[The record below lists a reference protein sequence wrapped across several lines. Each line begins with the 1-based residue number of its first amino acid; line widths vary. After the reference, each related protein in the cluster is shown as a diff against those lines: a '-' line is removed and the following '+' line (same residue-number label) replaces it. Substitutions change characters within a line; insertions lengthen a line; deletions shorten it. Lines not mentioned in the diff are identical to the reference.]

1 MFFSHSIFLVSL
13 SNLHHLLSLS
23 LCFLNLF
30 PGLSLFHFEQSD
42 TIGKQF
48 GIVGSLLFIE
58 TRLLQSTSDLLTL
71 FLIVVIFTVFL
82 PIVILTI
89 VLLFIHFVLLFIA
102 ELLIG
107 RMLLSLWHWLSL
119 LRGLDLIDL
128 LVIVIHCA
136 DNHSVEFFNYIKTK
150 NVKQLSVGFKAMLS
164 DIVRSERLP
173 FSDCHLQCLFVNN

>member
-1 MFFSHSIFLVSL
+1 LSELFFSHSIFLVSL

-23 LCFLNLF
+23 LSFLNLF

-58 TRLLQSTSDLLTL
+58 TRFLQSTSDLVTL
-71 FLIVVIFTVFL
+71 FLIVVVTVL
-82 PIVILTI
+82 LSIVILTI
-89 VLLFIHFVLLFIA
+89 VLLFIHLVLLFIA

-119 LRGLDLIDL
+119 LRRLDLIDL

-136 DNHSVEFFNYIKTK
+136 DDHSVEFYN
-150 NVKQLSVGFKAMLS
+150 
-164 DIVRSERLP
+164 
-173 FSDCHLQCLFVNN
+173 